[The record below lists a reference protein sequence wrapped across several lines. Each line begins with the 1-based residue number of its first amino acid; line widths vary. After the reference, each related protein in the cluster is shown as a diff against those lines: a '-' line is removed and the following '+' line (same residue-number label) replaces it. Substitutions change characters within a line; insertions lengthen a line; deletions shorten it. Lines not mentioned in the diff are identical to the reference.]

1 MATGMGPSSSG
12 SQATVASVVT
22 STLLAGLGFSG
33 GGISSF
39 PSSVWPTRL
48 PAAAAPSK
56 QASRAVVATTEAT
69 AASPGPERDSALTKD
84 GEGAEEG
91 EKDEKSESEDGE
103 REHEEEEEKDAEKKE
118 KSGATAASEAR
129 NSTEPSVAV
138 ASPNRTAEEEG
149 NKTLLGEVP
158 NQNVAPT
165 AGGAE
170 ESFAEAD
177 TQPQLLSS
185 TQVPPASTDELYLG
199 KIPRQPETT
208 RKPPPKMDKFP
219 EEYPSDNK
227 FITINPGEWC
237 VGKPFLPALSV
248 GKQHDPNSL
257 LISSRYSIFV
267 VSDYI
272 WLAGCHRTQPHRLL
286 LGGAE
291 WKGISFYWDR
301 FMVLVAYWREN
312 MEKC

>member
-1 MATGMGPSSSG
+1 MAPISSGSSTWTSSGLPFSFVSMATGMGPSSSG

-56 QASRAVVATTEAT
+56 QAGRSVVAATEAAAA
-69 AASPGPERDSALTKD
+69 AASPGPERDSTLTKD
-84 GEGAEEG
+84 SEGAEEG

-118 KSGATAASEAR
+118 KNKAAAATEAR
-129 NSTEPSVAV
+129 NSTEPNVAT

-149 NKTLLGEVP
+149 NKTISGEEP

-165 AGGAE
+165 AGGPQE

-177 TQPQLLSS
+177 TQPQPLPS
-185 TQVPPASTDELYLG
+185 TQVPPAFTNELYLG
-199 KIPRQPETT
+199 KIPRRPETT
-208 RKPPPKMDKFP
+208 RKPPPKEDRFP

-227 FITINPGEWC
+227 FITINPGE
-237 VGKPFLPALSV
+237 
-248 GKQHDPNSL
+248 
-257 LISSRYSIFV
+257 
-267 VSDYI
+267 
-272 WLAGCHRTQPHRLL
+272 
-286 LGGAE
+286 
-291 WKGISFYWDR
+291 
-301 FMVLVAYWREN
+301 
-312 MEKC
+312 

>member
-1 MATGMGPSSSG
+1 
-12 SQATVASVVT
+12 
-22 STLLAGLGFSG
+22 
-33 GGISSF
+33 F

-56 QASRAVVATTEAT
+56 QAGRPVVAATEAAA

-118 KSGATAASEAR
+118 KNRVTAATEAR
-129 NSTEPSVAV
+129 NSTEANVAT

-149 NKTLLGEVP
+149 NKTISGEQT

-165 AGGAE
+165 AGGAKE

-177 TQPQLLSS
+177 TQPQLLPS
-185 TQVPPASTDELYLG
+185 TQVPPAFTNELYLG
-199 KIPRQPETT
+199 KIPRRPETT
-208 RKPPPKMDKFP
+208 RKPPPKEDRFL

-227 FITINPGEWC
+227 FITINPGE
-237 VGKPFLPALSV
+237 
-248 GKQHDPNSL
+248 
-257 LISSRYSIFV
+257 
-267 VSDYI
+267 
-272 WLAGCHRTQPHRLL
+272 
-286 LGGAE
+286 
-291 WKGISFYWDR
+291 
-301 FMVLVAYWREN
+301 
-312 MEKC
+312 

>member
-48 PAAAAPSK
+48 PTAAASSK
-56 QASRAVVATTEAT
+56 QAGRPVVTATEAAA

-118 KSGATAASEAR
+118 KTRVTAAAEAH
-129 NSTEPSVAV
+129 NSTEPSVAA

-149 NKTLLGEVP
+149 NKTISGEEP

-165 AGGAE
+165 AGGPEE
-170 ESFAEAD
+170 ESFAEGDA
-177 TQPQLLSS
+177 QPQPLPS
-185 TQVPPASTDELYLG
+185 TQVPPAFTNELYLG
-199 KIPRQPETT
+199 KIPRRPETT
-208 RKPPPKMDKFP
+208 RKPPQKEDRFP

-227 FITINPGEWC
+227 FITINPADKNSSSMATRPSPGKMEWIIPLI
-237 VGKPFLPALSV
+237 VVSALTFV
-248 GKQHDPNSL
+248 CLIL
-257 LISSRYSIFV
+257 LI
-267 VSDYI
+267 
-272 WLAGCHRTQPHRLL
+272 A
-286 LGGAE
+286 
-291 WKGISFYWDR
+291 
-301 FMVLVAYWREN
+301 VLVYW
-312 MEKC
+312 

>member
-56 QASRAVVATTEAT
+56 QAGRPVVATTEAAA

-84 GEGAEEG
+84 SEGAEEG

-103 REHEEEEEKDAEKKE
+103 REHEEEDEKDAEKKE
-118 KSGATAASEAR
+118 KSRATAAAEER
-129 NSTEPSVAV
+129 NTTEPSVAT

-149 NKTLLGEVP
+149 NKTISGEEP
-158 NQNVAPT
+158 NQNVAPK
-165 AGGAE
+165 AGHPE
-170 ESFAEAD
+170 ESFTEAD
-177 TQPQLLSS
+177 AQPQPLPS
-185 TQVPPASTDELYLG
+185 TQVPPTFTNELYLG
-199 KIPRQPETT
+199 KIPRRPETT
-208 RKPPPKMDKFP
+208 RKPLPKDDRFP

-227 FITINPGEWC
+227 FITINPGEWPC
-237 VGKPFLPALSV
+237 SYQHKTVGKLH
-248 GKQHDPNSL
+248 KPNSL
-257 LISSRYSIFV
+257 LMSV
-267 VSDYI
+267 
-272 WLAGCHRTQPHRLL
+272 W
-286 LGGAE
+286 
-291 WKGISFYWDR
+291 
-301 FMVLVAYWREN
+301 
-312 MEKC
+312 